1 MEIENSKIG
10 QLVIDVY
17 LTKSYFVVQIPIAG
31 VEEKD
36 LEVKVEN
43 KILFIKGKREE
54 SEEEKKEEKDYLKKE
69 CYWGPFSAE
78 ISLPEDANNS
88 QIKASFKKGVLL
100 IKIPRIKK
108 EPEKKVTI
116 ET

>member
-1 MEIENSKIG
+1 METESPKIG
-10 QLVIDVY
+10 QLVVDVY
-17 LTKSYFVVQIPIAG
+17 QTKSYFVVQIPIAG

-36 LEVKVEN
+36 
-43 KILFIKGKREE
+43 
-54 SEEEKKEEKDYLKKE
+54 YLKEE
-69 CYWGPFSAE
+69 CYWGTFSAE
-78 ISLPEDANNS
+78 ISLPEDVNSS

-108 EPEKKVTI
+108 EIKKEVRI

>member
-17 LTKSYFVVQIPIAG
+17 QTKSYFVVQIPIAG

-43 KILFIKGKREE
+43 NIWLNFFYYIFFCIMGPDIYNFI
-54 SEEEKKEEKDYLKKE
+54 
-69 CYWGPFSAE
+69 
-78 ISLPEDANNS
+78 
-88 QIKASFKKGVLL
+88 V
-100 IKIPRIKK
+100 
-108 EPEKKVTI
+108 V
-116 ET
+116 

>member
-17 LTKSYFVVQIPIAG
+17 QTKSYFVVQIPIAG

-54 SEEEKKEEKDYLKKE
+54 SEEEKKEE

>member
-1 MEIENSKIG
+1 METESPKIG
-10 QLVIDVY
+10 QLVVDVY
-17 LTKSYFVVQIPIAG
+17 QTKSYFVVQIPIAG

-43 KILFIKGKREE
+43 NILFIKGEREE
-54 SEEEKKEEKDYLKKE
+54 PEEEKKEEKDYLKEE
-69 CYWGPFSAE
+69 CYWGTFSAE
-78 ISLPEDANNS
+78 ISLPEDVNSS

-108 EPEKKVTI
+108 EIKKEVRI